1 METKSR
7 FEICQASRA
16 GVLSS
21 LVALASAGSLLGQEL
36 PDQQPLTLE
45 ELQLLRPLG
54 EACTVTFGSEQDQQI
69 LVRSS
74 TDLECWVFAGG
85 CDEINQGSYQFIDLG
100 AAELPGQYYQ
110 FESFDSEIQ
119 LPPQFEQLRAQLGEE
134 GFAQWLQ
141 SNLDQFGTLQGLTPE
156 EIEAMDEVARE
167 QFEDSEDLLNF
178 WLKDLNNESAPLL
191 PELELPPQFE
201 VIRSDWGDYDFAK
214 LLVGHLDSMGN
225 LQGICEPLVI
235 EWEQHEPIL
244 FEEFQQEEQVLV
256 IWLDDYLEQLPPIIL
271 ENFEEEQKEL
281 PPHLEQIRQEIGD
294 ENFAQWLKDN
304 ADQSGNLQGIPES
317 EIPEEGTEA
326 REEFDILEGDLQTWL
341 SDFTGNGLQ

>member
-54 EACTVTFGSEQDQQI
+54 EACTVTFGSAQDQQI

-100 AAELPGQYYQ
+100 AAELPRQYYQ
-110 FESFDSEIQ
+110 FESFDPEIQ

-134 GFAQWLQ
+134 G
-141 SNLDQFGTLQGLTPE
+141 
-156 EIEAMDEVARE
+156 
-167 QFEDSEDLLNF
+167 
-178 WLKDLNNESAPLL
+178 
-191 PELELPPQFE
+191 
-201 VIRSDWGDYDFAK
+201 
-214 LLVGHLDSMGN
+214 
-225 LQGICEPLVI
+225 
-235 EWEQHEPIL
+235 
-244 FEEFQQEEQVLV
+244 
-256 IWLDDYLEQLPPIIL
+256 
-271 ENFEEEQKEL
+271 
-281 PPHLEQIRQEIGD
+281 
-294 ENFAQWLKDN
+294 FAQWLKDN